1 MNVSTFCIHPLHAI
15 MINQCKGLALAFM
28 HLNGLAP
35 IYIHVSDLIQSDLIQ
50 SDLIQSDLIQSELI
64 QSELIEST
72 ENSQVNISSKYSS
85 C

>member
-1 MNVSTFCIHPLHAI
+1 MNYCMNVSTFCIHPLHAI

-35 IYIHVSDLIQSDLIQ
+35 IYIHVSDLIQP
-50 SDLIQSDLIQSELI
+50 DLIQSDLIQSELI